1 MGSSSHTSKIKRGK
15 DAVALDIIAY
25 GFCGIIALVCLVPF
39 IMIVSGSFSSESA
52 IIQNGFSLLP
62 QDFSLEA
69 YKTVFKDPMV
79 VFRAYGTTIGLTIVG
94 TVLGLLLQTMTAYVL
109 SRKEFEWRNQFS
121 FFFYFT
127 TLFSGGLVPYY
138 VLMTQTLNLRDSY
151 LALLLPLLFSV
162 YNLLIM
168 KSYIVGLP
176 DSLIEAAKI
185 DGCGEFRILFRIV
198 MPLIKPALATVG
210 LFIALAYWND
220 WYNAMLYIKDTN
232 KYPLQYLSQANFPT
246 ALTGTC
252 RYDNIIQVDTDNEGA
267 AEKMTTLL
275 IGKGFRRFA
284 FLVKDMS
291 YNVDRKRHE
300 GFCRA
305 LIKNGISEKDQLFY
319 NGSIRMEFLDAI
331 IENIISKK
339 VECIICGDDEIC
351 TMVMSRL
358 QAEGYRIPKDVAI
371 ASLYNSTNLD
381 CYSPAVTA
389 VSVAASQMGGTAVRQ
404 LIQRLRGENYEKKTM
419 LDYDILFRKSTN

>member
-1 MGSSSHTSKIKRGK
+1 MESNRVDGMLLTR
-15 DAVALDIIAY
+15 ALED
-25 GFCGIIALVCLVPF
+25 
-39 IMIVSGSFSSESA
+39 
-52 IIQNGFSLLP
+52 
-62 QDFSLEA
+62 D
-69 YKTVFKDPMV
+69 
-79 VFRAYGTTIGLTIVG
+79 RA
-94 TVLGLLLQTMTAYVL
+94 
-109 SRKEFEWRNQFS
+109 
-121 FFFYFT
+121 
-127 TLFSGGLVPYY
+127 
-138 VLMTQTLNLRDSY
+138 
-151 LALLLPLLFSV
+151 
-162 YNLLIM
+162 
-168 KSYIVGLP
+168 
-176 DSLIEAAKI
+176 
-185 DGCGEFRILFRIV
+185 
-198 MPLIKPALATVG
+198 
-210 LFIALAYWND
+210 
-220 WYNAMLYIKDTN
+220 
-232 KYPLQYLSQANFPT
+232 LQYLSQANFPT